1 MEIIKNV
8 FSLPGHRGIYFK
20 DLDLVAI
27 SDLQLG
33 EERVLAEESKI
44 FVPEIQLNIMVN
56 EIRVLHELTG
66 AGRLLI
72 NGDFKHGFA
81 VASRQEWFEVERVYK
96 EVNKLYNE
104 MIVVRGN
111 HDNYLA
117 NISSFLGLTLKDEH
131 FEKGYK
137 FVHGHKLVELAGV
150 STLVIGHEQ
159 PAVLLRKSYD
169 SVKMPV
175 ILYGKTSL
183 GTNFICLPA
192 FSPIS
197 SGVEVNAV
205 NKENLLSPFFKS
217 IVDIDELYAV
227 AIDPEVG
234 EIPLPKI
241 GLLRQFL
248 RDID

>member
-33 EERVLAEESKI
+33 EERVLAEESKV
-44 FVPEIQLNIMVN
+44 FVPEIQLNIIIN
-56 EIRVLHELTG
+56 EIIVMHELTG
-66 AGRLLI
+66 AKRLLI
-72 NGDFKHGFA
+72 NGDLKHGFSG
-81 VASRQEWFEVERVYK
+81 VSRQEWFEVERVYK
-96 EVNKLYNE
+96 VVSKLYNE
-104 MIVVRGN
+104 MVVVRGN

-159 PAVLLRKSYD
+159 PAVLLRKSFD

-175 ILYGKTSL
+175 ILYGKTIS

-197 SGVEVNAV
+197 SGVEVNV
-205 NKENLLSPFFKS
+205 VSKENLLSPFFKS

-227 AIDPEVG
+227 AIDPDVG

-241 GLLRQFL
+241 RLLRQFI
-248 RDID
+248 RNMD

>member
-44 FVPEIQLNIMVN
+44 FVPEIQLNIVIN

-72 NGDFKHGFA
+72 NGDLKHGFA
-81 VASRQEWFEVERVYK
+81 GASKQEWFEIEKMYK

-104 MIVVRGN
+104 MVVVRGN

-137 FVHGHKLVELAGV
+137 FVHGHKLVGLAGV

-159 PAVLLRKSYD
+159 PAVLLRKSFD

-175 ILYGKTSL
+175 ILYGKTAL
-183 GTNFICLPA
+183 GINFICLPA

-197 SGVEVNAV
+197 SGVEVNV
-205 NKENLLSPFFKS
+205 VSKENLLSPFFKS
-217 IVDIDELYAV
+217 IVDIDDLYAV

-234 EIPLPKI
+234 EIALPKI

-248 RDID
+248 QDTG